1 MIKFVL
7 LFVWEFSVMAQ
18 TDIFVSRNFFI
29 ADLNELEKIK
39 VLKVKRTDNFNIISQ
54 PEGIL
59 ENSDLSRPSEILI
72 QIKNEF
78 PFDQAIVSVSAD
90 IKKND
95 ILSSSIIVDGEE
107 FSFGNFSFGKSKSF
121 SKKNQIGNTDV
132 DVVKFNKKIKD
143 FDLRIKLYNN
153 SGEKTKIKLINAVL
167 TDSEKK
173 TKGFE
178 TLKNKKIKLN
188 VPKISQMVQQVN
200 YNQDICSP
208 TSLTMALNYYGI
220 KIDTITAASNVI
232 DTSENIY
239 GNWIFNTLFASSR
252 GVYSFV
258 SRLNSYEELYFYL
271 SRGIPVVASIT
282 FGPGELRKSPIKK
295 TKGHLVVIKGIDE
308 NGDIIVNDPAGKN
321 NDFVEVVY
329 DSKEFA
335 KAWFKNKYGT
345 SYIILDDIYKLI
357 SPLFPY
363 SEVYSKDKEKL
374 TQITPDENVFFVKED
389 DFGVLTNAF
398 EQKIYHGDKNLSPYG
413 GYIFDYRFS
422 IPQVFN
428 AVVKEKS
435 ADAYGA
441 NKKKFLSLSMG
452 TRFYAISE
460 SDGFYFA
467 FLGGVLFYIKKEDVF
482 LIEDLKRLNFGER
495 VAELAKKFI
504 GTQYD
509 WGGRSFNGIDC
520 SGLTSVVYKTLGM
533 EIPRNANDQYISA
546 KKLKSFSELKKGD
559 LVFST
564 KENSNFVD
572 HVMIYSGEGKIIE
585 ATKDSNNVREILF
598 EEKFGEKLENVES
611 GRKIKGKKIYFGSFL
626 KEEKPNKRRKNEKN
640 S

>member
-1 MIKFVL
+1 MIKFAL
-7 LFVWEFSVMAQ
+7 LFVWEFNVMAQ
-18 TDIFVSRNFFI
+18 TDIFVSRNFFVTDI
-29 ADLNELEKIK
+29 NELEKIK
-39 VLKVKRTDNFNIISQ
+39 AVKIKRIDNFNLISQ
-54 PEGIL
+54 PEGML
-59 ENSDLSRPSEILI
+59 ENFDLSKPSEILI

-78 PFDQAIVSVSAD
+78 PFDEAIVSLSAD
-90 IKKND
+90 IKKKD
-95 ILSSSIIVDGEE
+95 IISSSIVVEGEE
-107 FSFGNFSFGKSKSF
+107 FSFGNFSFGSSKSF
-121 SKKNQIGNTDV
+121 SKKNRIGNIDV

-153 SGEKTKIKLINAVL
+153 SGEKTKIKLINVVL

-173 TKGFE
+173 LNGLGKI
-178 TLKNKKIKLN
+178 KNNKIKLN

-208 TSLTMALNYYGI
+208 TSLTMVLNYYGI

-239 GNWIFNTLFASSR
+239 GNWIFNTIFASSK

-282 FGPGELRKSPIKK
+282 FGPGELGKSPIKK

-345 SYIILDDIYKLI
+345 SYIIIDDIYKLI
-357 SPLFPY
+357 SPSFPY
-363 SEVYSKDKEKL
+363 SEIYSKDKEKL
-374 TQITPDENVFFVKED
+374 TQITPDENVFFVKKS
-389 DFGVLTNAF
+389 DFGVLAEAF
-398 EQKIYHGDKNLSPYG
+398 EQKIYKSDKKLSPYG
-413 GYIFDYRFS
+413 GYMSDYRFS
-422 IPQVFN
+422 LPQVFN

-435 ADAYGA
+435 ADVYGA

-460 SDGFYFA
+460 ADGFYFG
-467 FLGGVLFYIKKEDVF
+467 FLSGVLFYVKKEDVF
-482 LIEDLKRLNFGER
+482 LNDDLKKLNSGEK
-495 VAELAKKFI
+495 VVELSKKFME
-504 GTQYD
+504 TQYD

-546 KKLKSFSELKKGD
+546 KKLKSFAELKKGD
-559 LVFST
+559 LIFST
-564 KENSNFVD
+564 KENSNFID
-572 HVMIYSGEGKIIE
+572 HVMIYSGDGKIIE

-598 EEKFGEKLENVES
+598 EEKFGEKIENIEP
-611 GRKIKGKKIYFGSFL
+611 GQKIKGKKIYFGSFL
-626 KEEKPNKRRKNEKN
+626 KEEKSNKRRKK
-640 S
+640 